1 MLFGKKFKVLQEL
14 PKVYHL
20 VGDGYP
26 EYFYAKEHDG
36 DLLYAII
43 DDNFG
48 QPSPANDDDSPY
60 AIKLRTRSEE
70 ILRDLEAKGYIQE
83 VRNKQN

>member
-1 MLFGKKFKVLQEL
+1 MLFGKEFKVLKEL
-14 PKVYHL
+14 PTVYYL

-26 EYFYAKEHDG
+26 EYFQAHEKEG
-36 DLLYAII
+36 SLEYCII

-48 QPSPANDDDSPY
+48 QPSPANYDDSPY

-70 ILRDLEAKGYIQE
+70 ILRDLEKEGYIKE
-83 VRNKQN
+83 IRN

>member
-1 MLFGKKFKVLQEL
+1 MLFGKDFKVLQPL
-14 PKVYHL
+14 PRVYKR

-26 EYFYAKEHDG
+26 EYFWAYEKDG
-36 DLLYAII
+36 KLDYCII

-48 QPSPANDDDSPY
+48 QPSPANRSDTPY

-70 ILRDLEAKGYIQE
+70 ILRDLVNNGYIKE
-83 VRNKQN
+83 IK

>member
-1 MLFGKKFKVLQEL
+1 MLFGKKFKVLKEL
-14 PKVYHL
+14 PEVYHL

-36 DLLYAII
+36 NLLYVII

-48 QPSPANDDDSPY
+48 QPSPANYDDSPY

-70 ILRDLEAKGYIQE
+70 ILRELEAKGYIQK
-83 VRNKQN
+83 VRNKQK